1 LTALI
6 THEEEPMKQT
16 LTTAALA
23 TAIMLASLSAALGAE
38 GAHRH
43 RLASQPTQR
52 VEVRVTDSGSTWFT
66 GTDARGEK
74 LTVVFL
80 PRFATIVRDGSRVPV
95 SYLEPGSTVIVEGQI
110 RERRLAASS
119 GYLTPPSMTTAKA
132 SQVP

>member
-1 LTALI
+1 M
-6 THEEEPMKQT
+6 HRT

-23 TAIMLASLSAALGAE
+23 TSIMLASLSAALGAE
-38 GAHRH
+38 RTHRFCVV
-43 RLASQPTQR
+43 AEPTQR

-95 SYLEPGSTVIVEGQI
+95 TYLEPGNTVMVEGQI
-110 RERRLAASS
+110 KERRLAASS
-119 GYLTPPSMTTAKA
+119 AYLTPPSMTTAKA
-132 SQVP
+132 GQVP